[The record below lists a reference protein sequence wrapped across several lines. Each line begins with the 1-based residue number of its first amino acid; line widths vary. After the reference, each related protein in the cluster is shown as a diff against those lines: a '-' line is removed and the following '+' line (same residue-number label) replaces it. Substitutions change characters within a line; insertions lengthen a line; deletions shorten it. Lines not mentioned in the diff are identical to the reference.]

1 MATNFESA
9 ESCEQKREGLVT
21 CHALRWPSTN
31 KSLFSSIPIPK
42 LYGISALG
50 SVYEYTP
57 SSRSLTP
64 LVSTLNQTLLPT
76 MRLRKDGILIPW
88 TLEPQ
93 GEARLKQVIRDINL
107 KEMVAGLPGELGY
120 FDTTSTEDLSESIL
134 KGHTVSLCL
143 ICTNFKYTLF
153 MFDQL

>member
-1 MATNFESA
+1 MHLNSES
-9 ESCEQKREGLVT
+9 
-21 CHALRWPSTN
+21 
-31 KSLFSSIPIPK
+31 SLFSSIPIPK

-107 KEMVAGLPGELGY
+107 KEMVAGLPGELGF
-120 FDTTSTEDLSESIL
+120 FDTTSTEDLSESSFLKVIL
-134 KGHTVSLCL
+134 SPCVWFVRISSIQNIPFIYCL
-143 ICTNFKYTLF
+143 INFGVFSLQ
-153 MFDQL
+153 DLL